1 MWIKIKDHLPA
12 EGQQIIAFSPDN
24 GTDYPV
30 SIGFWV
36 SYENGL
42 CDAPDG
48 VVARKFA
55 FTHWQPI
62 PDAPPK
68 ATEQGA
74 VADLPAA
81 DGGLAKIE
89 TALGVYK
96 EYLLLYENTSFKPT
110 FFGYCQQ
117 QLTALAGR

>member
-62 PDAPPK
+62 PDAPQDGHITSGL
-68 ATEQGA
+68 ADLTAA
-74 VADLPAA
+74 VARRVPNYS
-81 DGGLAKIE
+81 E
-89 TALGVYK
+89 ALK
-96 EYLLLYENTSFKPT
+96 AI
-110 FFGYCQQ
+110 Q
-117 QLTALAGR
+117 QLRLTEYVGPSKGLDFLEQFCKGHL

>member
-62 PDAPPK
+62 PDAPQDGHI
-68 ATEQGA
+68 TSGL
-74 VADLPAA
+74 ADLTAA
-81 DGGLAKIE
+81 AKRKMCCHCGQPLQIRE
-89 TALGVYK
+89 FCPVCDM
-96 EYLLLYENTSFKPT
+96 EDE
-110 FFGYCQQ
+110 
-117 QLTALAGR
+117 

>member
-62 PDAPPK
+62 PDAPQDGHITSGCNLTPPPGPVGSVPFRGRCEDCEYETSNVVQR
-68 ATEQGA
+68 ACRFCGTEHK
-74 VADLPAA
+74 LFTPA
-81 DGGLAKIE
+81 
-89 TALGVYK
+89 K
-96 EYLLLYENTSFKPT
+96 E
-110 FFGYCQQ
+110 
-117 QLTALAGR
+117 

>member
-62 PDAPPK
+62 PDAPQDGHITSGCNLTPPPQ
-68 ATEQGA
+68 AVPCDNHCQGREC
-74 VADLPAA
+74 DLPEFT
-81 DGGLAKIE
+81 K
-89 TALGVYK
+89 
-96 EYLLLYENTSFKPT
+96 
-110 FFGYCQQ
+110 
-117 QLTALAGR
+117 